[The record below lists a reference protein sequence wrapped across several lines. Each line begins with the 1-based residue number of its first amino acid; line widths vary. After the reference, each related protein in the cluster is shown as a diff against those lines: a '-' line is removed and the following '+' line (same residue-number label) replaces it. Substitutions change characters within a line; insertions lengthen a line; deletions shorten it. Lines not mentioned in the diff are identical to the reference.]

1 MGKYKKYMGI
11 IIIIIIALIYLGYN
25 MYRISIQ
32 SKLNKNDNEI
42 IASNIEVNNIASENK
57 IIEKIEIINFKE
69 DKEKNLATF
78 EIKNDTD
85 KEIIIDNCIYLID
98 KNKKQLNLKDYL
110 ENIKEEKRKIAP
122 NSTVK
127 LTINNLSKYKEIFIS
142 GYNKVLNF
150 NDILLYKPVYK
161 DFDTKEIKGVILSNQ
176 NKELLKNIKKYSL
189 DENNAG

>member
-32 SKLNKNDNEI
+32 SNLNKNDNEI
-42 IASNIEVNNIASENK
+42 IATNVEVNNVASENK

-110 ENIKEEKRKIAP
+110 ENTKEEKRKIPP

-127 LTINNLSKYKEIFIS
+127 LTINTLSKYKEIFIS
-142 GYNKVLNF
+142 GYNKALNF

-176 NKELLKNIKKYSL
+176 NKELLKNIKKHIL

>member
-42 IASNIEVNNIASENK
+42 IATNVEVNNIASENK